1 MVQGKSNMG
10 ETENNTVV
18 VKKFGGTSLNNIE
31 CLKHAAQLVQDA
43 QLRGE
48 QPLVV
53 VSAMGGVTNQLVQ
66 WAERCCIMN
75 MDATKSEL
83 DTVITS
89 GEQVTSGLMSL
100 ALQDLGCMAASFLG
114 WQLPILT
121 DDIYGN
127 ADILSINVLPLQQYM
142 AAGGIP
148 VVAGFQGITK
158 LGRVSSL
165 GRGGSDTTAVALS
178 ALLKARLCQIFTD
191 VDGVYNA
198 DPACIEN
205 AQKFDRISYEDMTT
219 FSHHGA
225 KVLHDKALQWAGRY
239 KVPIQVLSTFHPE
252 NPGTYVCESVSE
264 QAKGIAHKGV
274 LCWTVPGLSR
284 VKADQLLQV
293 LQGQFISVWGW
304 QRNRSVTT
312 FFTEMSA
319 KNAVQQYVLPTFS
332 ILPHTMFTIIGVSFG
347 DVPEENQQHLKR
359 MGVEYIFGSVNSI
372 SYVVKEQASM
382 QILSVL
388 HKMVQK

>member
-1 MVQGKSNMG
+1 MG
-10 ETENNTVV
+10 EIENNTVV
-18 VKKFGGTSLNNIE
+18 VKKFGGTSLNDIG
-31 CLKHAAQLVQDA
+31 CLKHAAQLVQEA

-66 WAERCCIMN
+66 WAENCCVLN

-89 GEQVTSGLMSL
+89 GEQVTSGLMAL
-100 ALQDLGCMAASFLG
+100 ALQDLGCRAASFLG

-121 DDIYGN
+121 DEVYRN
-127 ADILSINVLPLQQYM
+127 AEIVSINTLPLQNYM
-142 AAGGIP
+142 ATGGIP

-158 LGRVSSL
+158 LGRISSL

-198 DPACIEN
+198 DPACIQD

-219 FSHHGA
+219 FSRHGA
-225 KVLHDKALQWAGRY
+225 KILHDKALQWARRY
-239 KVPIQVLSTFHPE
+239 KVPIQVLSTFAPE
-252 NPGTYVCESVSE
+252 NPGTYVCEFVSGN
-264 QAKGIAHKGV
+264 AKGIAHKGV
-274 LCWTVPGLSR
+274 LCWKVPGLSR
-284 VKADQLLQV
+284 IKAEQLLQV
-293 LQGQFISVWGW
+293 LQNQLISVWGW
-304 QRNRSVTT
+304 QRNGSMTT

-319 KNAVQQYVLPTFS
+319 KNNVQQYVLPTVS
-332 ILPHTMFTIIGVSFG
+332 ILPHTMFTMIGVSFD
-347 DVPEENQQHLKR
+347 DVPKQNQQDLRR
-359 MGVEYIFGSVNSI
+359 MGVEYIFRSVNSI
-372 SYVVKEQASM
+372 SYVVQEQATM
-382 QILSVL
+382 KILSVL
-388 HKMVQK
+388 HKMVQT